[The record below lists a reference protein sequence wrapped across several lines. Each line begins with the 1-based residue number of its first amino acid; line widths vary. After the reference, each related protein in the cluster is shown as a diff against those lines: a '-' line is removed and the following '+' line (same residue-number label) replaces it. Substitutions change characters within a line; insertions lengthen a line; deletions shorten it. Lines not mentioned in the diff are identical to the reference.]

1 MSIQKSVFLDV
12 MAIHISIRR
21 SLKPIVPIPSMVPR
35 TSVLQKMSVMSIG
48 CL

>member
-21 SLKPIVPIPSMVPR
+21 SSKPIVPIPSVVSKI
-35 TSVLQKMSVMSIG
+35 SVLPKMSVMSIG
-48 CL
+48 CV